1 MGSPTGPRADVF
13 AHLFGPWGATAAA
26 TQPRLADTTED
37 AAPQRSVAAAMQA
50 ADADVLRRCD
60 VGGMED
66 QILAILAAS
75 QRRSLSELAAGQRAP
90 DGGVMIDSMSAVFVC
105 SIINRTLGGG
115 VLPRLA
121 GSSQPGDF
129 VSTRALANLLHRLR
143 SNRAA

>member
-1 MGSPTGPRADVF
+1 VF

>member
-1 MGSPTGPRADVF
+1 MGFPTGPQADTV

-26 TQPRLADTTED
+26 TQPRPADTTGG

-50 ADADVLRRCD
+50 ADADVLRDCD
-60 VGGMED
+60 ASGMED

-75 QRRSLSELAAGQRAP
+75 QHRSLSELTVGQRAP

-105 SIINRTLGGG
+105 SIVNRTLGGG

-121 GSSQPGDF
+121 GRSQPADF

>member
-1 MGSPTGPRADVF
+1 MGSPTDQQAGAF
-13 AHLFGPWGATAAA
+13 AHLFGPWGATGAA
-26 TQPRLADTTED
+26 TLPRAADTTAG

-50 ADADVLRRCD
+50 ADADVLRGCD
-60 VGGMED
+60 VDGMED

-90 DGGVMIDSMSAVFVC
+90 DGGVMIDSMSAVFAC
-105 SIINRTLGGG
+105 SIINRTVGGE

-121 GSSQPGDF
+121 GSSQPADF

-143 SNRAA
+143 SNRIA